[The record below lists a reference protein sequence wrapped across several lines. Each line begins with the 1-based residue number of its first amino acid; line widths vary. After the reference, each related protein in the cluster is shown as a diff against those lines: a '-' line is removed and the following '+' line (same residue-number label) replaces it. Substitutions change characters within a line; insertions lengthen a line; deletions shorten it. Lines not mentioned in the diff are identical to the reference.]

1 MNTIIKSL
9 SLLLVTAVFAAVTVD
24 ISAQERDRNR
34 DRGERGGDRGERGGD
49 RGERG
54 GDRGERGG
62 DRGGFD
68 RSQIMERI
76 MDRYRENLGFSVAE
90 WKVVQPKV
98 QTVMDNRI
106 SSASGMMSMFGGSR
120 RGRGGDSST
129 EKTPTSELRDLL
141 EKDDASKGDIK
152 AKLAAYRADRKAR
165 EAKLKK
171 AQEDLRQLLTIK
183 QEAQAVL
190 AGLLN

>member
-1 MNTIIKSL
+1 MNTLIKSL
-9 SLLLVTAVFAAVTVD
+9 SLLVVTAVFAGVTVD

-34 DRGERGGDRGERGGD
+34 DRGNRDRGERGQW
-49 RGERG
+49 
-54 GDRGERGG
+54 
-62 DRGGFD
+62 D

-98 QTVMDNRI
+98 QAVMDNRI
-106 SSASGMMSMFGGSR
+106 SGASGMMSMFGGSR

-129 EKTPTSELRDLL
+129 EKTPTSELRDLP

-171 AQEDLRQLLTIK
+171 AQEDLRQFLTIK

>member
-1 MNTIIKSL
+1 MNTFIKSL
-9 SLLLVTAVFAAVTVD
+9 SLLVVTAVFASVTVD
-24 ISAQERDRNR
+24 ISAQERDRDRDRGNR
-34 DRGERGGDRGERGGD
+34 ERGERGNRGN
-49 RGERG
+49 
-54 GDRGERGG
+54 
-62 DRGGFD
+62 FD

-76 MDRYRENLGFSVAE
+76 MERYRENLGISVAE

-98 QTVMDNRI
+98 QAVMDNRI
-106 SSASGMMSMFGGSR
+106 SGASGMMSMFGGSR

-141 EKDDASKGDIK
+141 EKDAPSKEEIK

-171 AQEDLRQLLTIK
+171 AQEDLRQLLTLK

-190 AGLLN
+190 SGLLN

>member
-1 MNTIIKSL
+1 MNTYIKSL
-9 SLLLVTAVFAAVTVD
+9 SLLVVTAVFASVTVD
-24 ISAQERDRNR
+24 ISAQERDSNR
-34 DRGERGGDRGERGGD
+34 DRGNRERGDRGG
-49 RGERG
+49 
-54 GDRGERGG
+54 RGG

-76 MDRYRENLGFSVAE
+76 MDRYRENLAFSVAE

-98 QTVMDNRI
+98 QAVMENRI
-106 SSASGMMSMFGGSR
+106 SGASGMMSMFGSSR

-141 EKDDASKGDIK
+141 EKEKPAKGEIK

>member
-1 MNTIIKSL
+1 MNTLIKSL
-9 SLLLVTAVFAAVTVD
+9 SLLVVTGVFASVTVD
-24 ISAQERDRNR
+24 VSAQERDRNR
-34 DRGERGGDRGERGGD
+34 DRGERGGDRGG
-49 RGERG
+49 
-54 GDRGERGG
+54 RGG

-68 RSQIMERI
+68 RSQFMERI

-98 QTVMDNRI
+98 QAVMDNRI
-106 SSASGMMSMFGGSR
+106 SGVSGMMSMFGGSR
-120 RGRGGDSST
+120 RGRDSST

-190 AGLLN
+190 SGLLN

>member
-1 MNTIIKSL
+1 
-9 SLLLVTAVFAAVTVD
+9 
-24 ISAQERDRNR
+24 
-34 DRGERGGDRGERGGD
+34 
-49 RGERG
+49 
-54 GDRGERGG
+54 
-62 DRGGFD
+62 
-68 RSQIMERI
+68 

-98 QTVMDNRI
+98 QAVMDNRI
-106 SSASGMMSMFGGSR
+106 SGASGMMSMFGGSR

-141 EKDDASKGDIK
+141 EKDDASKGAIK

>member
-1 MNTIIKSL
+1 MNTLIKSL
-9 SLLLVTAVFAAVTVD
+9 SLLVVTAVFAGVTVD

-34 DRGERGGDRGERGGD
+34 DRGNRDRGERGQW
-49 RGERG
+49 
-54 GDRGERGG
+54 
-62 DRGGFD
+62 D
-68 RSQIMERI
+68 RSHIMERI

-98 QTVMDNRI
+98 QAVMDNRI
-106 SSASGMMSMFGGSR
+106 SGASGMMSMFGGSR

-171 AQEDLRQLLTIK
+171 AQEDLGQFLTIK
-183 QEAQAVL
+183 QAAQAVL

>member
-1 MNTIIKSL
+1 MNTYIKSL
-9 SLLLVTAVFAAVTVD
+9 SLLVVTAVFASVTVD
-24 ISAQERDRNR
+24 VSAQERDRNR
-34 DRGERGGDRGERGGD
+34 DRGNRERGGERGG
-49 RGERG
+49 ERG
-54 GDRGERGG
+54 QW
-62 DRGGFD
+62 D

-98 QTVMDNRI
+98 QAVMDNRI
-106 SSASGMMSMFGGSR
+106 SGASGMMSMFGGSR
-120 RGRGGDSST
+120 RGRGGDSSS

-141 EKDDASKGDIK
+141 EKEKPAKGEIK

>member
-1 MNTIIKSL
+1 MNALIKSL
-9 SLLLVTAVFAAVTVD
+9 SLLVVTAVFAGVTVD

-34 DRGERGGDRGERGGD
+34 DRG
-49 RGERG
+49 
-54 GDRGERGG
+54 G
-62 DRGGFD
+62 DRGGRDRGQRGEWD
-68 RSQIMERI
+68 RSQIMDRI

-90 WKVVQPKV
+90 WKVVRPKV
-98 QTVMDNRI
+98 QAVMDNRI
-106 SSASGMMSMFGGSR
+106 SGASGMMSMFGGSR

-141 EKDDASKGDIK
+141 EKEDASKGDIK

-171 AQEDLRQLLTIK
+171 AQEDLRQFLTIK

>member
-1 MNTIIKSL
+1 MNKLIRSL
-9 SLLLVTAVFAAVTVD
+9 SLLVVTAVFAGFTVD

-34 DRGERGGDRGERGGD
+34 DRGNRERGGERGQW
-49 RGERG
+49 
-54 GDRGERGG
+54 
-62 DRGGFD
+62 D

-98 QTVMDNRI
+98 QAVMDNRI
-106 SSASGMMSMFGGSR
+106 SGASGMMSMFGGSR

-171 AQEDLRQLLTIK
+171 AQEDLRQFLTIK

>member
-1 MNTIIKSL
+1 MNTFIKSL
-9 SLLLVTAVFAAVTVD
+9 SLLVVTAVFASVTVD
-24 ISAQERDRNR
+24 ISAQERDRDRDRGNR
-34 DRGERGGDRGERGGD
+34 DRGERGNRGN
-49 RGERG
+49 
-54 GDRGERGG
+54 
-62 DRGGFD
+62 FD

-76 MDRYRENLGFSVAE
+76 MERYRENLGISVAE

-98 QTVMDNRI
+98 QAVMDNRI
-106 SSASGMMSMFGGSR
+106 SGTSGMMSFFGGRGS
-120 RGRGGDSST
+120 RGRGDSST

-141 EKDDASKGDIK
+141 EKDAPSKEEIK

-190 AGLLN
+190 SGLLN

>member
-1 MNTIIKSL
+1 MNTFIKSF
-9 SLLLVTAVFAAVTVD
+9 SLLVVTAVFAGVAVDV
-24 ISAQERDRNR
+24 SAQERDRNR
-34 DRGERGGDRGERGGD
+34 DRGNRERGQRGEW
-49 RGERG
+49 
-54 GDRGERGG
+54 
-62 DRGGFD
+62 D

-76 MDRYRENLGFSVAE
+76 MERYRENLGISVAE

-98 QTVMDNRI
+98 QAVMDNRI
-106 SSASGMMSMFGGSR
+106 SGTSGMMSFFGGRGS
-120 RGRGGDSST
+120 RGRGGSST

-141 EKDDASKGDIK
+141 EKENPSKGEIK

-171 AQEDLRQLLTIK
+171 AQEDLRQLLTLK

-190 AGLLN
+190 SGLLN

>member
-9 SLLLVTAVFAAVTVD
+9 SLLVVTAVFASVTVD
-24 ISAQERDRNR
+24 VSAQERDRNR
-34 DRGERGGDRGERGGD
+34 DRGNRERGGERGG
-49 RGERG
+49 ERG
-54 GDRGERGG
+54 QW
-62 DRGGFD
+62 D
-68 RSQIMERI
+68 RSQIMDRI

-90 WKVVQPKV
+90 WKVVRPKV
-98 QTVMDNRI
+98 QAVMDNRI
-106 SSASGMMSMFGGSR
+106 SGASGMMSMFGGGSR
-120 RGRGGDSST
+120 RGRGGSSSD

-141 EKDDASKGDIK
+141 EKENPAKGDIK

>member
-1 MNTIIKSL
+1 MNTFIKSL
-9 SLLLVTAVFAAVTVD
+9 SLLVVTAVFASVTVD
-24 ISAQERDRNR
+24 VSAQERDRNR
-34 DRGERGGDRGERGGD
+34 DRGNRERGGERGQW
-49 RGERG
+49 
-54 GDRGERGG
+54 
-62 DRGGFD
+62 D

-98 QTVMDNRI
+98 QAVMDNRI
-106 SSASGMMSMFGGSR
+106 SGASGMMSMFGGSR
-120 RGRGGDSST
+120 RGRGGNSST

-152 AKLAAYRADRKAR
+152 AKLAAYRKDRKAR
-165 EAKLKK
+165 EVKLKK

-190 AGLLN
+190 SGLLN

>member
-9 SLLLVTAVFAAVTVD
+9 SFLVVTAVFASVTVD
-24 ISAQERDRNR
+24 VSAQERDRNR
-34 DRGERGGDRGERGGD
+34 DRGNRERGGERGG
-49 RGERG
+49 ERG
-54 GDRGERGG
+54 QW
-62 DRGGFD
+62 D
-68 RSQIMERI
+68 RSQIMDRI

-90 WKVVQPKV
+90 WKVVRPKV
-98 QTVMDNRI
+98 QAVMDNRI
-106 SSASGMMSMFGGSR
+106 SGASGMMSMFGGGSR
-120 RGRGGDSST
+120 RGRGGSSSD

-141 EKDDASKGDIK
+141 EKENPAKGDIK

>member
-1 MNTIIKSL
+1 
-9 SLLLVTAVFAAVTVD
+9 
-24 ISAQERDRNR
+24 
-34 DRGERGGDRGERGGD
+34 
-49 RGERG
+49 
-54 GDRGERGG
+54 
-62 DRGGFD
+62 
-68 RSQIMERI
+68 

-98 QTVMDNRI
+98 QAIMDNRI
-106 SSASGMMSMFGGSR
+106 SGASGMMSMFGGSR
-120 RGRGGDSST
+120 RGRGGDSSA

>member
-1 MNTIIKSL
+1 MNTFIKSL
-9 SLLLVTAVFAAVTVD
+9 SLLVVTAVFTSVTVD

-34 DRGERGGDRGERGGD
+34 DRGNREDRGNRGN
-49 RGERG
+49 
-54 GDRGERGG
+54 
-62 DRGGFD
+62 FD

-76 MDRYRENLGFSVAE
+76 MERYRENLGISVAE

-98 QTVMDNRI
+98 QAVMDNRI
-106 SSASGMMSMFGGSR
+106 SGASGMMSFFGGRGS
-120 RGRGGDSST
+120 RGRGDSST

-141 EKDDASKGDIK
+141 EKDDASKGAIK

>member
-9 SLLLVTAVFAAVTVD
+9 SLLVVTAVFAAVTVD

>member
-1 MNTIIKSL
+1 MNTLIKSL
-9 SLLLVTAVFAAVTVD
+9 SLLVVTAVFAGVTVD

-34 DRGERGGDRGERGGD
+34 DRGNRDRGERGQW
-49 RGERG
+49 
-54 GDRGERGG
+54 
-62 DRGGFD
+62 D

-98 QTVMDNRI
+98 QAVMDNRI
-106 SSASGMMSMFGGSR
+106 SGASGMMSMFGGSR

-171 AQEDLRQLLTIK
+171 ALEDLRQFLTIK

>member
-1 MNTIIKSL
+1 MLIKSL
-9 SLLLVTAVFAAVTVD
+9 SLLVVTAVFAGVTVD

-34 DRGERGGDRGERGGD
+34 DRGNRDRGERGQW
-49 RGERG
+49 
-54 GDRGERGG
+54 
-62 DRGGFD
+62 D

-98 QTVMDNRI
+98 QAVMDNRI
-106 SSASGMMSMFGGSR
+106 SGASGMMSMFGGSR

-141 EKDDASKGDIK
+141 EKEDASKGDIK

-171 AQEDLRQLLTIK
+171 AQEDLRQFLTIK

>member
-1 MNTIIKSL
+1 MNTLIKSL
-9 SLLLVTAVFAAVTVD
+9 SLLVVTAVFAGVTVD

-34 DRGERGGDRGERGGD
+34 DRGNRDRGERGQW
-49 RGERG
+49 
-54 GDRGERGG
+54 
-62 DRGGFD
+62 D

-90 WKVVQPKV
+90 WKVGQPKV
-98 QTVMDNRI
+98 QAVMDNRI
-106 SSASGMMSMFGGSR
+106 SGASGMMSMFGGSR

-171 AQEDLRQLLTIK
+171 AQEDLRQVLTIK

>member
-1 MNTIIKSL
+1 MNTLIKSL
-9 SLLLVTAVFAAVTVD
+9 SLLVVTAVFAGVTVD

-34 DRGERGGDRGERGGD
+34 DRGNRDRGERGQW
-49 RGERG
+49 
-54 GDRGERGG
+54 
-62 DRGGFD
+62 D

-98 QTVMDNRI
+98 QAVMDNRI
-106 SSASGMMSMFGGSR
+106 SGASGMMSMFGGSR

-171 AQEDLRQLLTIK
+171 AQEDLRHFLTIK

>member
-1 MNTIIKSL
+1 MNTLIKSL
-9 SLLLVTAVFAAVTVD
+9 SLLVVTAVFAGVTVD

-34 DRGERGGDRGERGGD
+34 DRGNRDRGERGQW
-49 RGERG
+49 
-54 GDRGERGG
+54 
-62 DRGGFD
+62 D

-98 QTVMDNRI
+98 QAVMDNRI
-106 SSASGMMSMFGGSR
+106 SGASGMMSMFGGSR

-171 AQEDLRQLLTIK
+171 AQEDLRQFLTIK

>member
-1 MNTIIKSL
+1 MNTFIKSL
-9 SLLLVTAVFAAVTVD
+9 SLLVVTAVFASVTVD

-34 DRGERGGDRGERGGD
+34 DRGNRERGERGD
-49 RGERG
+49 RGN
-54 GDRGERGG
+54 
-62 DRGGFD
+62 FD

-76 MDRYRENLGFSVAE
+76 MERYRENLGISVAE

-98 QTVMDNRI
+98 QAVMDNRI
-106 SSASGMMSMFGGSR
+106 SGASGMMSFFGGRGS
-120 RGRGGDSST
+120 RGRGDSST

-141 EKDDASKGDIK
+141 EKDAPSKEEIK

-171 AQEDLRQLLTIK
+171 AQEDLRQLLTLK

-190 AGLLN
+190 SGLLN

>member
-1 MNTIIKSL
+1 MNKLIKSL
-9 SLLLVTAVFAAVTVD
+9 SLLVVTAVFAGVTVD

-34 DRGERGGDRGERGGD
+34 DRGGDRVGRD
-49 RGERG
+49 RGQ
-54 GDRGERGG
+54 RGEW
-62 DRGGFD
+62 D
-68 RSQIMERI
+68 RSQIMDRI

-90 WKVVQPKV
+90 WKVVRPKV
-98 QTVMDNRI
+98 QAVMDNRI
-106 SSASGMMSMFGGSR
+106 SGASGMMSMFGGSR

-129 EKTPTSELRDLL
+129 EKTPPSELRALL
-141 EKDDASKGDIK
+141 EKDDASKGAIK

>member
-1 MNTIIKSL
+1 MNTLIKSL
-9 SLLLVTAVFAAVTVD
+9 SMLVVTAVFASVTVD
-24 ISAQERDRNR
+24 VSAQERDRNR
-34 DRGERGGDRGERGGD
+34 DRENRERGGERGGG
-49 RGERG
+49 
-54 GDRGERGG
+54 
-62 DRGGFD
+62 RGGFD

-98 QTVMDNRI
+98 QAVMDNRI
-106 SSASGMMSMFGGSR
+106 SGASGMMSMFGGSR
-120 RGRGGDSST
+120 RGRGGDSPT

-165 EAKLKK
+165 AAKLKK

-183 QEAQAVL
+183 QEARAVL

>member
-1 MNTIIKSL
+1 MNTLIKSL
-9 SLLLVTAVFAAVTVD
+9 SLLVVTAVFAGVTVD
-24 ISAQERDRNR
+24 ISAQERARNRDRGNR
-34 DRGERGGDRGERGGD
+34 DRGERGQW
-49 RGERG
+49 
-54 GDRGERGG
+54 
-62 DRGGFD
+62 D

-98 QTVMDNRI
+98 QAVMDNRI
-106 SSASGMMSMFGGSR
+106 SGASGMMSMFGGSR

-171 AQEDLRQLLTIK
+171 AQEDLRQFLTIK

>member
-1 MNTIIKSL
+1 MNTFIKSF
-9 SLLLVTAVFAAVTVD
+9 SLLVVTAVFAGFTVD

-34 DRGERGGDRGERGGD
+34 DRGNRERGGERGQW
-49 RGERG
+49 
-54 GDRGERGG
+54 
-62 DRGGFD
+62 D

-98 QTVMDNRI
+98 QAVMDNRI
-106 SSASGMMSMFGGSR
+106 SGASGMMSMFGGSR
-120 RGRGGDSST
+120 RGRGGNSST

-141 EKDDASKGDIK
+141 EKEKPAKGEIK

>member
-1 MNTIIKSL
+1 MNTLIKSL
-9 SLLLVTAVFAAVTVD
+9 SLLVVTAVFAGVTVD
-24 ISAQERDRNR
+24 IPAQERDRNR
-34 DRGERGGDRGERGGD
+34 DRGNRDRGERGQW
-49 RGERG
+49 
-54 GDRGERGG
+54 
-62 DRGGFD
+62 D

-98 QTVMDNRI
+98 QAVMDNRI
-106 SSASGMMSMFGGSR
+106 SGASGMMSMFGGSR

-171 AQEDLRQLLTIK
+171 AQEDLRQFLTIK

>member
-1 MNTIIKSL
+1 MNTFIKSL
-9 SLLLVTAVFAAVTVD
+9 SLLVVTAVFASVTVD

-34 DRGERGGDRGERGGD
+34 DRGNRERGERGN
-49 RGERG
+49 RGN
-54 GDRGERGG
+54 
-62 DRGGFD
+62 FD

-76 MDRYRENLGFSVAE
+76 MERYRENLGISVAE

-98 QTVMDNRI
+98 QAVMDNRI
-106 SSASGMMSMFGGSR
+106 SGASGMMSFFGGRGS
-120 RGRGGDSST
+120 RGRGDSST

-141 EKDDASKGDIK
+141 EKDAPSKEEIK

-171 AQEDLRQLLTIK
+171 AQEDLRQLLTLK

-190 AGLLN
+190 SGLLN

>member
-1 MNTIIKSL
+1 MCLIDIELMNTLIKSL
-9 SLLLVTAVFAAVTVD
+9 SLLVVTAVFAGVTVD

-34 DRGERGGDRGERGGD
+34 DRGNRDRGERGQW
-49 RGERG
+49 
-54 GDRGERGG
+54 
-62 DRGGFD
+62 D

-98 QTVMDNRI
+98 QAVMDNRI
-106 SSASGMMSMFGGSR
+106 SGASGMMSMFGGSR

-171 AQEDLRQLLTIK
+171 AQEDLRQFLTIK

>member
-1 MNTIIKSL
+1 MNTFIKSL
-9 SLLLVTAVFAAVTVD
+9 SLLVVTAVFASVTVD
-24 ISAQERDRNR
+24 ISAQERDRDRDRGNR
-34 DRGERGGDRGERGGD
+34 ERGERGDRGN
-49 RGERG
+49 
-54 GDRGERGG
+54 
-62 DRGGFD
+62 FD

-76 MDRYRENLGFSVAE
+76 MERYRENLGISVAE

-98 QTVMDNRI
+98 QAVMDNRI
-106 SSASGMMSMFGGSR
+106 SGTSGMMSFFGGRGS
-120 RGRGGDSST
+120 RGRGDSST

-171 AQEDLRQLLTIK
+171 AQEDLRQLLTLK

-190 AGLLN
+190 SGLLN

>member
-9 SLLLVTAVFAAVTVD
+9 SLLVVTAVFASVTVD
-24 ISAQERDRNR
+24 VSAQERDRNR

-54 GDRGERGG
+54 GDRGGRGG

-98 QTVMDNRI
+98 QAVMDNRI

-120 RGRGGDSST
+120 RGRGGDSTT